1 MEEGFLARAD
11 GVWDDITYWVFEEG
25 LIALVDYGMG
35 NHRSVLNAFDAI
47 GSPAVL
53 VADPAELGAA
63 DRVVLPGVG
72 AFRDAIGALRERG
85 LAQAVRDA
93 AAAGRPVLGL
103 CLGMQLLA
111 TRSLEFGDHEGLG
124 LIEGTVER
132 IRTEPGLRIPHVGWN
147 DLDVLRSDDPILG
160 GLGPEPTFYYVH
172 SYEFRPDD
180 EASVT
185 GVTDYGRPVTATVA
199 RGRVFG
205 VQFHPEKSAADGL
218 ALLQAFATC

>member
-1 MEEGFLARAD
+1 
-11 GVWDDITYWVFEEG
+11 

-35 NHRSVLNAFDAI
+35 NQRSVLNAFESI
-47 GSPAVL
+47 GTPIEPAAEPAAVL
-53 VADPAELGAA
+53 AAE
-63 DRVVLPGVG
+63 RVVLPGVG

-111 TRSLEFGDHEGLG
+111 TRSSEFGDHRGLD
-124 LIEGTVER
+124 LIPGSVVRLETA
-132 IRTEPGLRIPHVGWN
+132 PGLRIPHVGWN
-147 DLDVLRSDDPILG
+147 DLAVRRPDDPILRA
-160 GLGPEPTFYYVH
+160 LGPEPTFYYVH
-172 SYEFRPDD
+172 SYEFQPDD
-180 EASVT
+180 PASVT

-199 RGRVFG
+199 AENVFG

-218 ALLQAFATC
+218 TLLRAFVAC